1 MARQGGVRGWHQMRK
16 EQLVKALLAA
26 AKTKSRKPPQAVAP
40 SRRSASAK
48 ATSPAKAAK
57 SKSARTVAPPA
68 KPTNP
73 RVVEHLRAVKAKLS
87 RNKNVSTEPL
97 SKKAKPVR
105 DRILI
110 MVRDSYWLH
119 AYWELTQAS
128 ISRIEAAMNA
138 NWHLARP
145 VLRLLEVA
153 EGGTT
158 SATEQVVKDI
168 EIHGGVNNWY
178 IHVEEPPK
186 SYRIEIGYLA
196 GDRFYA
202 LARSNVV
209 TTPPPGSSDTID
221 EHWSDVARDSEKI
234 FAMSGGYS
242 PDGSSTEL
250 QELFE
255 ERLRRPMGSPMTTRY
270 GHGADTVFPSSKGFE
285 FEVDAELIVY
295 GVCQS
300 NAHVTVRGEP
310 VKLRPDGTF
319 TLRMNLP
326 NQRQVIPA
334 VACTRDGSEQRTIV
348 LAIERNTKVMEP
360 VVREADD

>member
-16 EQLVKALLAA
+16 EQLVKALLANA
-26 AKTKSRKPPQAVAP
+26 SAKSRKPPMAVAP
-40 SRRSASAK
+40 TRRSAGAK
-48 ATSPAKAAK
+48 PSTGAVAKKPNRPAPAPQKTTSPRAMQHI
-57 SKSARTVAPPA
+57 T
-68 KPTNP
+68 
-73 RVVEHLRAVKAKLS
+73 AVKAKLNRS
-87 RNKNVSTEPL
+87 KNIATQL
-97 SKKAKPVR
+97 NGKKPRR
-105 DRILI
+105 DLKDRVVV

-119 AYWELTQAS
+119 AFWELTQAS
-128 ISRIEAAMNA
+128 VTRIEAAMNA

-145 VLRLLEVA
+145 VLRLMEVND
-153 EGGTT
+153 GGTT
-158 SATEQVVKDI
+158 SASERWVKDI
-168 EIHGGVNNWY
+168 DIHGGVSNWY
-178 IHVEEPPK
+178 IHVDEPPK

-196 GDRFYA
+196 GDKFYG

-209 TTPPPGSSDTID
+209 TTPAPGASDTID
-221 EHWSDVARDSEKI
+221 EHWTDVARNFDKI
-234 FAMSGGYS
+234 YAMSGGYS
-242 PDGSSTEL
+242 TDGNSTEL

-270 GHGADTVFPSSKGFE
+270 GHGADMLFPPSKDFVFE
-285 FEVDAELIVY
+285 LDAEVIVY

-319 TLRMNLP
+319 TLRMAMP

-334 VACTRDGSEQRTIV
+334 VACTPDGGEQRTIV